1 MKHLFLILLLGLF
14 FACSDDNNNDDDQNG
29 NNLPPDIEEPS
40 TDGISFAS
48 PEETLKAIEGTWKY
62 WALYYTGGT
71 EAVVDSIGYEQGYD
85 YTKLIETRM
94 QFSKDKEAGKGQYD
108 LTTDIDLGFYLKSIK
123 FKILREDEKVK
134 DSPYT
139 RLVFEKLKK
148 FALYPPYH
156 DGGCFKDT
164 IYVMEVKAD
173 QMILER
179 RDAGNQKHT
188 IFKRAK

>member
-62 WALYYTGGT
+62 WALYHSVGKN
-71 EAVVDSIGYEQGYD
+71 AVVDSIGYKKGYD
-85 YTKLIETRM
+85 YTKIIETRM
-94 QFSKDKEAGKGQYD
+94 QFSKDKEAGKGRYD
-108 LTTDIDLGFYLKSIK
+108 ITTETELDNHLKSLK

-134 DSPYT
+134 DSPYM
-139 RLVFEKLKK
+139 RLVFEDD
-148 FALYPPYH
+148 FCLYPLYH
-156 DGGCFKDT
+156 GGGAFKDT
-164 IYVMEVKAD
+164 IYVIEVKAD
-173 QMILER
+173 QMILGR